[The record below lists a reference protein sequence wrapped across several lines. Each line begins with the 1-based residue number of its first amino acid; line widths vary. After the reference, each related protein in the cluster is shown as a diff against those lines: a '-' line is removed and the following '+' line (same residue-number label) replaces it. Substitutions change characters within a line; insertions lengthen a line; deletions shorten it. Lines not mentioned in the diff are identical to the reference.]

1 MLRTKVCASV
11 ETLGQTKQNCV
22 KYFRYEEHC
31 QSFFFSLCSVF
42 LDFPFIELE
51 ILNLHA
57 NNKRTSRP
65 QSIFFLYALCFT
77 FSFPSMGYIFY
88 EFSVASAVKHIGT
101 MICLSVHQ
109 VCYTIHFLFCCLY

>member
-65 QSIFFLYALCFT
+65 QSIFFSMLCVLHSHFPQWVI
-77 FSFPSMGYIFY
+77 FFMSFLL
-88 EFSVASAVKHIGT
+88 H
-101 MICLSVHQ
+101 LQ
-109 VCYTIHFLFCCLY
+109 